1 MYKYMKKQIQI
12 DFKEQKNLST
22 VTLTISLFSFS
33 LSCDVHLQKLVS
45 EKNPVSWILFVIWL
59 LLALL

>member
-1 MYKYMKKQIQI
+1 MKKQIQI
-12 DFKEQKNLST
+12 DFKEQTNLST